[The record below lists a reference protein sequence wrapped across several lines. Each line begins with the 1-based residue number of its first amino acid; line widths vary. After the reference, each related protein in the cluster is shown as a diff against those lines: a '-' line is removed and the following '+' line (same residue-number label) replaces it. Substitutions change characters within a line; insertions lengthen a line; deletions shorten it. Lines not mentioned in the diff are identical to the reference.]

1 MSKLAVRLILG
12 VLLAAMMFIGSA
24 ARVAVAED
32 GGCADPNTV
41 QPAAE

>member
-12 VLLAAMMFIGSA
+12 VLLAAMIFVGSA
-24 ARVAVAED
+24 TNMAVAD
-32 GGCADPNTV
+32 GCADPNTV